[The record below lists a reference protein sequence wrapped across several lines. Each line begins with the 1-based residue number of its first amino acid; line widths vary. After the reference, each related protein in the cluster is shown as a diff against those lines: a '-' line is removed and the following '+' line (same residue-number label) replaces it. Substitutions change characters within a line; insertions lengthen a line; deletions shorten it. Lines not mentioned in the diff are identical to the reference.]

1 MEDWCPSL
9 PPFLRWSAKVS
20 VVNAYVKHN
29 FFGPLT
35 RIISNNIV
43 ICSKLENTKKNW
55 LRERI
60 LICCFKNTVFE
71 CFAKNATVNKNT
83 GVICAK
89 YTWVVCCMIMA
100 GKNSCP
106 WIWKNFS
113 GAWIKWIKCAFP
125 AYSLFFTTTHLQCLC
140 CSSLV
145 FCVSSPH
152 CHCWSLLHPLSE
164 EKHQIHC
171 HIVISGHCRPFV
183 WKKHKLLS
191 VWYHQL
197 NTAKTR

>member
-1 MEDWCPSL
+1 MTLP

-71 CFAKNATVNKNT
+71 CFAKKYRIWMFCQKIPYLNVLQKNATVNKNT

-89 YTWVVCCMIMA
+89 YKWVVCCMEELQWGLDKVRLSCFLLLLYFSQPLTCNVCAVQVSFSASPPHIAIA
-100 GKNSCP
+100 GHCCTLCLKKN
-106 WIWKNFS
+106 INFI
-113 GAWIKWIKCAFP
+113 AT
-125 AYSLFFTTTHLQCLC
+125 L
-140 CSSLV
+140 
-145 FCVSSPH
+145 PH
-152 CHCWSLLHPLSE
+152 CHFWSLQTLCL
-164 EKHQIHC
+164 
-171 HIVISGHCRPFV
+171 
-183 WKKHKLLS
+183 KK
-191 VWYHQL
+191 
-197 NTAKTR
+197 T